1 MEFDKEIEK
10 TLREFQKMR
19 LGLGNRMG
27 SGEGRSESLKT
38 YKPKDKSRSKGR
50 TENFRVETKNLGR

>member
-1 MEFDKEIEK
+1 
-10 TLREFQKMR
+10 
-19 LGLGNRMG
+19 MG

-50 TENFRVETKNLGR
+50 TENFRVETKNLGL